1 MEIPS
6 WYRDSIV
13 SWTEHP
19 AQMARELFNFEP
31 DKWQEE
37 GLEAFPHTRRMAFK
51 ACAGPGKTAL
61 LAILGWNFA
70 ITKRDSMIGC
80 TSVTG
85 PNLSSGLWTELARWR
100 SKAPL
105 LESLFEQ
112 TSKAIFFKERP
123 KTWRIEART
132 WSADADSN
140 QIGNALRGLHADYIM
155 WLLDETGDYPDAIMP
170 ICESI
175 FAGSPKEAHIV
186 QAGNPLKKSGPLYRA
201 TMAPDLWKTISITA
215 DPDDPMRTP
224 RVSVEHA
231 RQMIKE
237 YGADNPWIRVTI
249 FGQFPDA
256 DFNALIGLEE
266 CIASTKRVYRLGD
279 IESSAKVLGIDVGRE
294 GDDPSVICPRQG
306 LQMFKMS
313 TYRNIDGIQGG
324 AQANRVWEDFGADAA
339 FVDNTGGFGASWVD
353 QLRVLGRTPVPVN
366 FSQDAHDK
374 QRYYNKRTE
383 MAVDFVAWIRRGG
396 AIPAN
401 DELIK
406 ALTQTNYAF
415 KGDRVGDRMIL
426 EPKDAIKKK
435 LGFSPDHFD
444 AAILTFAEIVTPKA
458 LMRRPQPMQAD
469 YNPFASLDQRVA
481 DATGEFQPFG
491 GR

>member
-13 SWTEHP
+13 TWTEHP

-37 GLEAFPHTRRMAFK
+37 GLEAFPLTKRMAFK
-51 ACAGPGKTAL
+51 ACAGPGKTAV
-61 LAILGWNFA
+61 LALLGWNFM
-70 ITKRDSMIGC
+70 ITKRDCMIGA
-80 TSVTG
+80 TSITG
-85 PNLSSGLWTELARWR
+85 PNLSANLWTELARWR

-112 TSKAIFFKERP
+112 TSKLIFYKERP
-123 KTWRIEART
+123 RTWKMEART
-132 WSADADSN
+132 WSADADAN
-140 QIGNALRGLHADYIM
+140 QIGNALRGVHADYVM

-201 TMAPDLWKTISITA
+201 TMAPNLWKTIQITA

-231 RQMIKE
+231 RQMIAE
-237 YGADNPWIRVTI
+237 YGRDNPWIRVTI

-266 CIASTKRVYRLGD
+266 CIAATKRVYRLSD
-279 IESSAKVLGIDVGRE
+279 IESSAKVLGVDVGRE

-306 LQMFKMS
+306 LQMFKMDA
-313 TYRNIDGIQGG
+313 YRNIDGIQGG
-324 AQANRVWEDFGADAA
+324 AQVNRKWTDWGADAA
-339 FVDNTGGFGASWVD
+339 FVDNTGGFGSSWVD
-353 QLRVLGRTPVPVN
+353 QLRVLCRTPVPIN
-366 FSQDAHDK
+366 FSQEAHDK
-374 QRYYNKRTE
+374 TRFYNKRSE
-383 MAVDFVAWIRRGG
+383 MAMDLVAWIRRGG
-396 AIPAN
+396 AIPN
-401 DELIK
+401 HDEFIK

-415 KGDRVGDRMIL
+415 KADRMII
-426 EPKDAIKKK
+426 EPKDAVKKK

-444 AAILTFAEIVTPKA
+444 AAILTMAEPVLPKQLA
-458 LMRRPQPMQAD
+458 RAPQPMQAEYD
-469 YNPFASLDQRVA
+469 PFASLNQRVQ
-481 DATGEFQPFG
+481 DAVGNAYDPFG
-491 GR
+491 GSR